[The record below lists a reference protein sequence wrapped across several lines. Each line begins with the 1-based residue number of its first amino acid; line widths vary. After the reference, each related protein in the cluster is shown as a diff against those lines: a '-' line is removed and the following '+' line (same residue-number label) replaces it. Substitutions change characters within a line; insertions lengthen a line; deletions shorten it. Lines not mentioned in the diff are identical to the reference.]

1 MLLSSLPNLCAVAIT
16 DGTVEMSQFVYCETV
31 SQSRCSSSSSC
42 SKRKEMPLE
51 ARISPYRT
59 LLPGAQPGLLQLP
72 LRVLTMCALCC
83 CTCVHT
89 SAHYSLSQLPHGPCP
104 EPLLKLVWIQV
115 IYYMCILC
123 MARKDFPLLL
133 YFAGKPPDKGRGG
146 CTVWHVAGAL
156 HGKRDCNECIWESCV
171 NLNCMCSLTAFLL
184 HFLHSKSFK
193 EISQLFCN
201 NAFWH
206 AVLLKSFL

>member
-72 LRVLTMCALCC
+72 LRVLTMC
-83 CTCVHT
+83 V
-89 SAHYSLSQLPHGPCP
+89 
-104 EPLLKLVWIQV
+104 
-115 IYYMCILC
+115 
-123 MARKDFPLLL
+123 
-133 YFAGKPPDKGRGG
+133 
-146 CTVWHVAGAL
+146 
-156 HGKRDCNECIWESCV
+156 
-171 NLNCMCSLTAFLL
+171 LL
-184 HFLHSKSFK
+184 HLCAH
-193 EISQLFCN
+193 ISTLQLEL
-201 NAFWH
+201 AAPR
-206 AVLLKSFL
+206 AVP